1 MKVSRGFCTSCDI
14 FCYTE
19 KGGFTLS
26 VLSVDEVLSYG
37 FYRTRLKFELT
48 SGSDSRHFGCSE
60 PLSEEKWSEVCKYK
74 RKSPLICESPLCF
87 ITKHGIQHP
96 LCIKELKDIRFCWKL
111 ALKLVCL
118 LFADRRNPNTSR
130 LSKWALRDS
139 KGASREGFPS
149 QVKSSSSSHR

>member
-48 SGSDSRHFGCSE
+48 SGSDIADILVA
-60 PLSEEKWSEVCKYK
+60 LS
-74 RKSPLICESPLCF
+74 
-87 ITKHGIQHP
+87 H
-96 LCIKELKDIRFCWKL
+96 
-111 ALKLVCL
+111 
-118 LFADRRNPNTSR
+118 
-130 LSKWALRDS
+130 
-139 KGASREGFPS
+139 
-149 QVKSSSSSHR
+149 